1 MEAVKNPGPVAVEQP
16 SVRQTGV
23 LQPDAL
29 QSDALQP
36 GTEKAKKARLRWFW
50 PASVIAASVTGA
62 AVVMMRG
69 CWHRKMSWPLSVQ
82 GSSYRVCLGCGIK
95 RLFDEPTFTSYGP
108 YSYDLNKLK
117 AWDEARQAQGR
128 PAAKRAS

>member
-1 MEAVKNPGPVAVEQP
+1 MKVV
-16 SVRQTGV
+16 
-23 LQPDAL
+23 
-29 QSDALQP
+29 QSESP
-36 GTEKAKKARLRWFW
+36 AKPQASKKTRLKWFW
-50 PASVIAASVTGA
+50 PAGVIAAGVTGA

-69 CWHRKMSWPLSVQ
+69 CWHRNMSWPLSVQ

-117 AWDEARQAQGR
+117 AWDEAHPRPGR
-128 PAAKRAS
+128 PVVKRAS

>member
-1 MEAVKNPGPVAVEQP
+1 MEAVKRSGLKAVDEAAETA
-16 SVRQTGV
+16 S
-23 LQPDAL
+23 
-29 QSDALQP
+29 
-36 GTEKAKKARLRWFW
+36 EKRAKSKSRWFW
-50 PASVIAASVTGA
+50 PAGVIAAGVTGA

-69 CWHRKMSWPLSVQ
+69 CWHRKMSWPLSVH

-108 YSYDLNKLK
+108 YSYDLNDLN
-117 AWDEARQAQGR
+117 AWDRAHPHSN

>member
-1 MEAVKNPGPVAVEQP
+1 MNVV
-16 SVRQTGV
+16 
-23 LQPDAL
+23 
-29 QSDALQP
+29 QSESP
-36 GTEKAKKARLRWFW
+36 IKEEKGTKSRMNWFW
-50 PASVIAASVTGA
+50 PAGVIAAGVTGA

-69 CWHRKMSWPLSVQ
+69 CWHRNMSWPLSVQ

-117 AWDEARQAQGR
+117 AWDEAHPRPGR
-128 PAAKRAS
+128 PVVKRAS

>member
-1 MEAVKNPGPVAVEQP
+1 MEAVKNPGPVAV
-16 SVRQTGV
+16 G
-23 LQPDAL
+23 
-29 QSDALQP
+29 QSSLENP
-36 GTEKAKKARLRWFW
+36 NLEEPKKSRLRWFW
-50 PASVIAASVTGA
+50 PASVIAAGVTGA

-108 YSYDLNKLK
+108 YSYDLNQLK
-117 AWDEARQAQGR
+117 AWDEAQRR
-128 PAAKRAS
+128 SVKRAS

>member
-1 MEAVKNPGPVAVEQP
+1 MKPVNPSAIEVPNQNREKTNKN
-16 SVRQTGV
+16 
-23 LQPDAL
+23 
-29 QSDALQP
+29 
-36 GTEKAKKARLRWFW
+36 RLRWFW
-50 PASVIAASVTGA
+50 PAGVIAAGVTGA

-108 YSYDLNKLK
+108 YSYDLKELK
-117 AWDEARQAQGR
+117 AWDEAHPGHSSPVVR
-128 PAAKRAS
+128 RAS

>member
-1 MEAVKNPGPVAVEQP
+1 VAVEKPSLKDPSLDKPKSDRNRISMEQP
-16 SVRQTGV
+16 
-23 LQPDAL
+23 
-29 QSDALQP
+29 
-36 GTEKAKKARLRWFW
+36 KKSRLRWFW
-50 PASVIAASVTGA
+50 PASVIAAGVTSA

-69 CWHRKMSWPLSVQ
+69 CWHQKMSWPLSVQ

-95 RLFDEPTFTSYGP
+95 RLFDEPSFTSYGP

-117 AWDEARQAQGR
+117 AWDEARQAKSQ